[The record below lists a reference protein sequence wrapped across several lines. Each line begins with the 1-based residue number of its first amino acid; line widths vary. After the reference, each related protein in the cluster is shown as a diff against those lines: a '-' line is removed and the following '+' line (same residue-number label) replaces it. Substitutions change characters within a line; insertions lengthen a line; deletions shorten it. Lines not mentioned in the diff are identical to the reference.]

1 MVKNK
6 KNNWIKSLVGGL
18 ASVLLLTA
26 CGTSDDVSE
35 DDGGEVA
42 DGDMHIEVVAKG
54 FQHQFWKSVNDGA
67 DQAIEE
73 YGATMNFVGPENETA
88 IQEQVQMLS
97 NAVNKEPD
105 AIVLASLDTE
115 SQLDLLAQA
124 KDDGIPIIGFDS
136 GVPNAP
142 EGSVM
147 ANAAT
152 DNYEATQEAADKIFE
167 VREDEITSATVE
179 NPVRI
184 GVLSQEVNSQSLSDR
199 TAGFIDRM
207 VELTEDVAEL
217 KDKVAVIGHTKFE
230 YGAKENDAAVIID
243 LEVPAE
249 LTDASGQTS
258 GQTLLNKDDIIAVF
272 GSNEFGAKGL
282 INANES
288 VGNVLGEDGI
298 LAIGFDS
305 GEIQQDA
312 IRNEVLYGSITQDP
326 VQMGYLAVELAVKS
340 INGEEVE
347 DIDTGAVWYDSTNID
362 SDEIQPL
369 LYE

>member
-1 MVKNK
+1 MFK
-6 KNNWIKSLVGGL
+6 KNSLTKLLLGGL
-18 ASVLLLTA
+18 ASAFLLTA
-26 CGTSDDVSE
+26 CGSSDDVNE
-35 DDGGEVA
+35 DNGKEVTA
-42 DGDMHIEVVAKG
+42 SDIHIEVVAKG
-54 FQHQFWKSVNDGA
+54 FQHQFWKSVNNGA
-67 DQAIEE
+67 DEAAEE
-73 YGATMNFVGPENETA
+73 YGATIKFVGPENETA

-97 NAVNKEPD
+97 NAINKKPD

-115 SQLDLLAQA
+115 SQIDLLEQA
-124 KDDGIPIIGFDS
+124 KNESIPIIGFDS

-142 EGSVM
+142 EGSVL

-167 VREDEITSATVE
+167 EKKDEIMNATE
-179 NPVRI
+179 SSPVRI

-207 VELTEDVAEL
+207 VELVEEVDEV
-217 KDKVAVIGHTKFE
+217 KDKIAVIGHTKFE
-230 YGAKENDAAVIID
+230 YGVKEKDAAVIID

-258 GQTLLNKDDIIAVF
+258 GQTLLNKDDTIAVF

-282 INANES
+282 INANGS
-288 VGNVLGEDGI
+288 VGNVLGKDGI
-298 LAIGFDS
+298 MAIGFDS

-312 IRNEVLYGSITQDP
+312 IRNDVFFGSITQDP
-326 VQMGYLAVELAVKS
+326 VRMGYLAIELAVKS

-347 DIDTGAVWYDSTNID
+347 DIDTGAVWYDSSNVD
-362 SDEIQPL
+362 DDDIQAL

>member
-1 MVKNK
+1 MFKENGIAK
-6 KNNWIKSLVGGL
+6 LLLGGL
-18 ASVLLLTA
+18 ASVFLLAA
-26 CGTSDDVSE
+26 CGSSDDVEGKDNEAIDS
-35 DDGGEVA
+35 DL
-42 DGDMHIEVVAKG
+42 HIEVVAKG

-67 DQAIEE
+67 DKAAEE
-73 YGATMNFVGPENETA
+73 YDATIKFVGPENETA

-97 NAVNKEPD
+97 NAINKKPD

-115 SQLDLLAQA
+115 SQIDLLEQA
-124 KDDGIPIIGFDS
+124 KNESIPIIGFDS

-142 EGSVM
+142 EGSVL

-152 DNYEATQEAADKIFE
+152 DNYTATQEAADKIFE
-167 VREDEITSATVE
+167 EKKDEITNATE
-179 NPVRI
+179 SNPVRI

-207 VELTEDVAEL
+207 VELVEEVN
-217 KDKVAVIGHTKFE
+217 DKVAVIGHTKFE
-230 YGAKENDAAVIID
+230 YGVKEKEAAVIID

-288 VGNVLGEDGI
+288 VGNVLGKDGI
-298 LAIGFDS
+298 MAIGFDS

-312 IRNEVLYGSITQDP
+312 IRKEVFFGSITQDP
-326 VQMGYLAVELAVKS
+326 VRMGYLAIELAVKS
-340 INGEEVE
+340 IKGEEVE
-347 DIDTGAVWYDSTNID
+347 DIDTGAVWYDSSNID
-362 SDEIQPL
+362 NEEIQAL